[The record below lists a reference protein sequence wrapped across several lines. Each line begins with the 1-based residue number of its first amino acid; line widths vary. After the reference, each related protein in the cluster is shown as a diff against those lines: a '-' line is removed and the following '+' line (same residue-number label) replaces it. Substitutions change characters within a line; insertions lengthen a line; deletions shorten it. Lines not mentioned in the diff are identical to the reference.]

1 MLPQISKITELK
13 ENSSIATLFDN
24 IEQISLS
31 LLSENESDYLR
42 NKLVKENDCTVYKHP
57 NIFYFN
63 KIKEEKENHIK
74 IEEARKAGSKL
85 FDILKTEKIKTI
97 QLINFSMPELTTAFL
112 EGLLLSGYSFD
123 KYKKEKDDYH
133 IEEIFIFDK
142 NCSLSQIEELKNLT
156 QAVFYSRDL
165 VNEPLSFLTA
175 PQFSKEIEKMAE
187 ESGFSVDVFN
197 KKKIETLKMGGLLA
211 VNKGSI
217 DPPTFNVL
225 EWKSENAKNGKP
237 IVLVGKGVVFDTGGL
252 SLKPT
257 ANSMDHMKCDMSG
270 AATVAGVMYAIAKS
284 DFNVH
289 VVGLVPATD
298 NRPGQNA
305 YYPGDVINMY
315 DGSTV
320 EVLNTDAEGR
330 MLLADALAYAKNYD
344 PQLVIDIATLTGS
357 SAMAIGKYGIVS
369 FSNSDEDEN
378 LLSKSGEAVYE
389 RLVRFP
395 IWEEY
400 AELIKSDIADV
411 KNIGG
416 PQGGAITAA
425 KFLERFTDYNWIHLD
440 IAGPAFIQKD
450 YKYFTKGGTAI
461 GVRLIFDFLKK
472 ININE

>member
-1 MLPQISKITELK
+1 SAYTFEVYKSDKEDLIDLQIQVLLSAISQTDIDEL
-13 ENSSIATLFDN
+13 
-24 IEQISLS
+24 LS
-31 LLSENESDYLR
+31 LVEGVYL
-42 NKLVKENDCTVYKHP
+42 
-57 NIFYFN
+57 
-63 KIKEEKENHIK
+63 
-74 IEEARKAGSKL
+74 A
-85 FDILKTEKIKTI
+85 
-97 QLINFSMPELTTAFL
+97 
-112 EGLLLSGYSFD
+112 
-123 KYKKEKDDYH
+123 
-133 IEEIFIFDK
+133 
-142 NCSLSQIEELKNLT
+142 
-156 QAVFYSRDL
+156 RDL
-165 VNEPLSFLTA
+165 VNEPGSNLTA
-175 PQFSKEIEKMAE
+175 VELSNRIEKAGKS
-187 ESGFSVDVFN
+187 SGFYTETLN
-197 KKKIETLKMGGLLA
+197 KAKIESLKMGGLLA
-211 VNKGSI
+211 VNRGSL
-217 DPPTFNVL
+217 DPPTFTIM
-225 EWKSENAKNGKP
+225 EWKPKNPVNKKP

>member
-1 MLPQISKITELK
+1 
-13 ENSSIATLFDN
+13 
-24 IEQISLS
+24 
-31 LLSENESDYLR
+31 
-42 NKLVKENDCTVYKHP
+42 
-57 NIFYFN
+57 
-63 KIKEEKENHIK
+63 
-74 IEEARKAGSKL
+74 
-85 FDILKTEKIKTI
+85 
-97 QLINFSMPELTTAFL
+97 
-112 EGLLLSGYSFD
+112 
-123 KYKKEKDDYH
+123 
-133 IEEIFIFDK
+133 
-142 NCSLSQIEELKNLT
+142 
-156 QAVFYSRDL
+156 
-165 VNEPLSFLTA
+165 
-175 PQFSKEIEKMAE
+175 
-187 ESGFSVDVFN
+187 
-197 KKKIETLKMGGLLA
+197 
-211 VNKGSI
+211 
-217 DPPTFNVL
+217 
-225 EWKSENAKNGKP
+225 
-237 IVLVGKGVVFDTGGL
+237 
-252 SLKPT
+252 
-257 ANSMDHMKCDMSG
+257 
-270 AATVAGVMYAIAKS
+270 
-284 DFNVH
+284 
-289 VVGLVPATD
+289 
-298 NRPGQNA
+298 
-305 YYPGDVINMY
+305 MY

-472 ININE
+472 ICINE